1 MAEKSSAAFG
11 IFSDRLSTEM
21 AIETLRA
28 AGFRATDISSLFPD
42 EVCTRNT
49 SHQNT
54 RMVHGAAAGAG
65 AGAVIGYAL
74 GWLTGIAMSS
84 DPVHQTLLAGTP
96 LVTSLA
102 SLGTGGA
109 LGSLIGALIG
119 RRIPEYREHYEG
131 RVRRGDIL
139 IRVNCDDPQW
149 TKKAMVILKRNGG
162 EDIAFTGKVRADFM
176 RPSREI
182 VRPVIEKTTV
192 AKPQLRLVVNR
203 RVEETVVAPPE
214 SSQPESP
221 KKSAASFR

>member
-28 AGFRATDISSLFPD
+28 TGFRATDISSLFPD
-42 EVCTRNT
+42 DVCTRKT
-49 SHQNT
+49 PHQNT
-54 RMVHGAAAGAG
+54 RMLQGAAAGAG

-119 RRIPEYREHYEG
+119 GRIPNTENTTRDAC
-131 RVRRGDIL
+131 RPINPP
-139 IRVNCDDPQW
+139 IRLP
-149 TKKAMVILKRNGG
+149 R
-162 EDIAFTGKVRADFM
+162 
-176 RPSREI
+176 
-182 VRPVIEKTTV
+182 
-192 AKPQLRLVVNR
+192 
-203 RVEETVVAPPE
+203 APPV
-214 SSQPESP
+214 PRL
-221 KKSAASFR
+221 ASEVSRGVPASRV

>member
-1 MAEKSSAAFG
+1 MAEKGAAAFG

-42 EVCTRNT
+42 EVCTRKT

-54 RMVHGAAAGAG
+54 RMVQGAAAGAG

-84 DPVHQTLLAGTP
+84 DPVHQTLLAATP

-149 TKKAMVILKRNGG
+149 TKKAMMILKRNGG

-176 RPSREI
+176 QPSRVI

-192 AKPQLRLVVNR
+192 ATPQLRLVVNR
-203 RVEETVVAPPE
+203 RVEETAAPPE
-214 SSQPESP
+214 SNRTESH

>member
-42 EVCTRNT
+42 EVCTSNT

-84 DPVHQTLLAGTP
+84 DPVHQTLLAATP

-119 RRIPEYREHYEG
+119 RRIPEYRDHYEG

-162 EDIAFTGKVRADFM
+162 EDIAFTGKVRSDFLQ
-176 RPSREI
+176 PSRV
-182 VRPVIEKTTV
+182 VRPVTEKTTV
-192 AKPQLRLVVNR
+192 ATPQLRLVVNR
-203 RVEETVVAPPE
+203 RVEETAAPPE
-214 SSQPESP
+214 SNRTESP